1 MKAKIK
7 ICGLKTLEDIF
18 LVNQFPISYA
28 GFIFAQ
34 GSKRQISIEQAKK
47 MKKALRK
54 NIKAVGVFTNT
65 DIETINEFVDIVGL
79 DIVQLHSNETNED
92 CKKANTAVW
101 KMISVK
107 DESSLNEIQYFQ
119 NADGILLDTYHKELL
134 GGTGES
140 FCWDLVKGISKQK
153 FLILAGGL
161 NPQNIIEAEK
171 IVQPHVL
178 DINSGVETDGKK
190 DKTKLE
196 ELFAR
201 RK

>member
-7 ICGLKTLEDIF
+7 ICGLKTLDDIA
-18 LVNQFPISYA
+18 LINKFPISYA
-28 GFIFAQ
+28 GFIFAE

-47 MKKALRK
+47 MRKALRK
-54 NIKAVGVFTNT
+54 DIKAVGVFTNT
-65 DIETINEFVDIVGL
+65 DVETINKIVKTVGL
-79 DIVQLHSNETNED
+79 DIVQLHSDESNED
-92 CKKANTAVW
+92 CKNINTSVW

-107 DESSLNEIQYFQ
+107 DESSLKQIEQFQ
-119 NADGILLDTYHKELL
+119 DADGILLDTYHKELL

-140 FCWDLVKGISKQK
+140 FCWDLVKGISKQR

-161 NPQNIIEAEK
+161 NPQNIIEAER
-171 IVQPHVL
+171 IVQPQVL
-178 DINSGVETDGKK
+178 DINSGVETEGKK
-190 DKTKLE
+190 DRKKLE

>member
-7 ICGLKTLEDIF
+7 ICGLKTLDDIA
-18 LVNQFPISYA
+18 LINKFPVSYA
-28 GFIFAQ
+28 GFIFSE

-47 MKKALRK
+47 MRKALRK
-54 NIKAVGVFTNT
+54 DIKAVGVFTNT
-65 DIETINEFVDIVGL
+65 DVETINKIVETVGL
-79 DIVQLHSNETNED
+79 DIVQLHSSESNED
-92 CKKANTAVW
+92 CKSVNTSVW

-107 DESSLNEIQYFQ
+107 NESSLKQIQRFQ

-140 FCWDLVKGISKQK
+140 FCWDLVKGISKQR

-161 NPQNIIEAEK
+161 NPQNIIEAER
-171 IVQPHVL
+171 IVQPQVL
-178 DINSGVETDGKK
+178 DINSGVETEGKK
-190 DKTKLE
+190 DRKKLE